1 MKKIVYIGL
10 LFLGLVASSCSKE
23 EIVANSNNLNSAP
36 DWNSSARPENARP
49 ENARPESISS
59 DDSPNEGEP
68 IIRGTIGGGPI
79 ISFPPSDGPTGE
91 ITDPNNDPDGIKK
104 K

>member
-23 EIVANSNNLNSAP
+23 EIVTTSNNANSAP
-36 DWNSSARPENARP
+36 EWNSNARP
-49 ENARPESISS
+49 EGADLGDPDSS
-59 DDSPNEGEP
+59 DDSGIKETN
-68 IIRGTIGGGPI
+68 IGGGSI
-79 ISFPPSDGPTGE
+79 INLPTNDVPSGE

-104 K
+104 RT